1 MSPNLMRQFWSVVD
15 GIRSSIPL
23 TLDDKSL
30 EQWLLHELHTERPLN
45 HCETDALSDYIH
57 ARLPLI
63 RAVAQDYQP
72 AY

>member
-15 GIRSSIPL
+15 GIRSNIPL
-23 TLDDKSL
+23 ALDDNSL
-30 EQWLLHELHTERPLN
+30 EQWLLRELRTERPLN
-45 HCETDALSDYIH
+45 HCESDALSHYIH
-57 ARLPLI
+57 DRLPLI